1 MFTAAQ
7 EQNFEATIRKG
18 MDIVVLTFSYNTQL
32 WLIAQSSYIS
42 VLQKENN
49 YKVKTLIKIL
59 SQFQRCE
66 NVGKI
71 VHVRMKDMQQSELM

>member
-1 MFTAAQ
+1 MFTAAE
-7 EQNFEATIRKG
+7 EQNFEATVRKG

-49 YKVKTLIKIL
+49 YKVKTLRYYHNFKD
-59 SQFQRCE
+59 
-66 NVGKI
+66 VKTWGKLC
-71 VHVRMKDMQQSELM
+71 MLE